1 MPRCITVFCASSND
15 VPQVYHDA
23 AAELGRAIARNG
35 WTLIYGG
42 GSFGLMGVVSH
53 AARQAGGSVVGII
66 PTRLLELE
74 KANEQCTE
82 LIVVDDMR
90 QRKALLESRCEAFVT
105 LPGGIG
111 TLEEF
116 FEMLV
121 GRYLGFHDKPM
132 ILVNVNKFF
141 DPLIQLLEHGIE
153 QSFIKPRTR
162 ELLHVV
168 ETPDEAIAYLRAF
181 PTTSRRL

>member
-1 MPRCITVFCASSND
+1 MSRCITVFCASSNE

-23 AAELGRAIARNG
+23 ARRLGDAIGRNG
-35 WTLIYGG
+35 WTLVYGG

-53 AARQAGGSVVGII
+53 AACAAGGAVVGII
-66 PTRLLELE
+66 PKKLVEIE
-74 KANEQCTE
+74 KANEHCTE

-90 QRKALLESRCEAFVT
+90 ARKALLESRCDAFIT

-111 TLEEF
+111 TFEEF

-132 ILVNVNKFF
+132 ILVNTNGFF
-141 DPLIQLLEHGIE
+141 DPLIALFSHGIE
-153 QSFIKPRTR
+153 QGFINPRAR
-162 ELLHVV
+162 ELIFVADAP
-168 ETPDEAIAYLRAF
+168 EQAIAQLGRDK
-181 PTTSRRL
+181 